1 MTSWQQKSA
10 RNSNWNWD
18 SFRPGDCGQRRF
30 ATAARVYCT
39 IGNTVNVASR
49 IQGLR
54 KTVGRPLLVTE
65 AVRERSADSFV
76 FEKLPSQEVC
86 GIEGRMIIFAVA
98 V

>member
-1 MTSWQQKSA
+1 
-10 RNSNWNWD
+10 
-18 SFRPGDCGQRRF
+18 
-30 ATAARVYCT
+30 
-39 IGNTVNVASR
+39 VNVASR